1 MSFQTEFDSSILD
14 SSLSDI
20 SSPDSSHDDDND
32 DNDDDHDVYLPRRI
46 DPLAFDFTQG
56 DDPLFYEKRD
66 HPLGQGLIL

>member
-32 DNDDDHDVYLPRRI
+32 DNDDDVYLPRPI